1 MQEPKNTSFADR
13 MRIAAEARKAQ
24 ADRFKAKPAQPD
36 PEFVSRA
43 ERKAAELEAVRKRR
57 AEAREQARI
66 DAEQRAEQAVQ
77 DAVLT
82 EQEELEAK
90 RADRKARKAQLKA
103 EARARR
109 ESKQV
114 LRRA

>member
-1 MQEPKNTSFADR
+1 MKEPKNSSFADR
-13 MRIAAEARKAQ
+13 MRLAAEARKAQ
-24 ADRFKAKPAQPD
+24 AARFKPKPAQPD

-43 ERKAAELEAVRKRR
+43 ERKAAELEEVRRR
-57 AEAREQARI
+57 RVEAREQARV
-66 DAEQRAEQAVQ
+66 DAEEKAQQARQ

-82 EQEELEAK
+82 EQEALEAK
-90 RADRKARKAQLKA
+90 RAERKARKAQMKA
-103 EARARR
+103 DARARR